1 MFILKVVHRQTLLRL
16 FLRQEAPINFVNGSM
31 MESME
36 TPSAT
41 ANPMN
46 VTQLMWGSIH
56 GTHTTME
63 KMFVLVLIPMDFA

>member
-16 FLRQEAPINFVNGSM
+16 FLRQKAPINFVNGSM

-41 ANPMN
+41 ANQMN
-46 VTQLMWGSIH
+46 VTQLKLWQAGY
-56 GTHTTME
+56 
-63 KMFVLVLIPMDFA
+63 KMGVHVSFTSLFSS